1 MVVLGYLL
9 ALRKTSLRQTYL
21 GMALQVGN
29 KSLLISMALSVLYV
43 LVLNLKILNY
53 SSRQLKKRVFL

>member
-9 ALRKTSLRQTYL
+9 ALRKTFLKQTYL

-29 KSLLISMALSVLYV
+29 KSLLISVALSVLYV